1 MIRLLLP
8 LAFLAFFASSCSNN
22 SGETSGS
29 ESETTQAEEHVAVED
44 NHATADAVSAYM
56 NLKEAMVSSDS
67 ETGATAA
74 KSLSEEMQKLAGSDS
89 IANVIIVASDS
100 LSMSSDL
107 EMQRSAF
114 QIISDNLYIYLKEN
128 GYGRE
133 IYHQRCPMAFNNRG
147 AHWLSDKED
156 IENPYLPETMLKCG
170 QNVDVLEL

>member
-1 MIRLLLP
+1 MIRLILP
-8 LAFLAFFASSCSNN
+8 LAFLAFFTASCSN
-22 SGETSGS
+22 SSKSDSSEET
-29 ESETTQAEEHVAVED
+29 EATVEEHAAID
-44 NHATADAVSAYM
+44 DQHASADAVTAYM
-56 NLKEAMVSSDS
+56 SLKEAMVSSNA
-67 ETGATAA
+67 ETGADAA
-74 KSLSEEMQKLAGSDS
+74 KVLSEEMQKLAGSDS

-147 AHWLSDKED
+147 AFWLSDKEE

-170 QNVDVLEL
+170 QNVEVLEL